1 MTTKLRAASFQ
12 DGAVT
17 PAKLDLTA
25 NYAFTGSITGAGIIL
40 KHQKVTW
47 TTQTQVTSQSFTDVT
62 DGTFSFTPSSAS
74 STLRITSLL
83 HIYLGK
89 GSSPEVGGS
98 FQVVHNGSALEG
110 PGTEQYRKYSASG
123 TAILQVPHNFT
134 HYVASGNTS
143 ARTIKVQGRAL
154 LSASEF
160 LVNKGGSYTSHIEVL
175 EIAG

>member
-1 MTTKLRAASFQ
+1 MPIQRAKPKFTDVKNVSIAAS
-12 DGAVT
+12 T
-17 PAKLDLTA
+17 LPS
-25 NYAFTGSITGAGIIL
+25 GSIINF
-40 KHQKVTW
+40 QKVTW

-62 DGTFSFTPSSAS
+62 DGTFSFTPLSAS

-98 FQVVHNGSALEG
+98 FQVVHDGSALEG

-123 TAILQVPHNFT
+123 TAILQVPHSFT
-134 HYVASGNTS
+134 HYVASGSTS